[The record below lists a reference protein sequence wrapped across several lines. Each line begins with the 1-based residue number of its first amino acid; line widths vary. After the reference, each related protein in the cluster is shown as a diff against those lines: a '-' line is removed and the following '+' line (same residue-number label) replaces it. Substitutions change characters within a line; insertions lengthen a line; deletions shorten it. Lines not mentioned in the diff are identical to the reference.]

1 MKINDIFVRV
11 DLFSTYEN
19 VIKKFINNLVVK
31 EISDTEDCAIE
42 IVPYINKYE
51 KYFHMLEK
59 KYFYIYDKNIFGMF
73 DENNRKIL
81 IDCNNAPNSFNIYC
95 EENFKPFQLIRL
107 FEWCLHICMS
117 ARGYAF
123 IHGMSFGKNNKA
135 FIFPAWKATGK
146 TTAFV
151 HAVEDRMDFIGDD
164 WCIVD
169 AKANVYPY
177 LKNAFLYKKDL
188 MELDFL
194 QPSLLN
200 WFERLLLKF
209 KLPIHVPAIL
219 DCSKYKLSK
228 TKYQLGSIVL
238 LSRYGE
244 RYHFAKCDTLT
255 DNLFGMYLFEHSIF
269 TDSNRVRFMLK
280 SSTFIDE
287 HYARVHKIYQSIG
300 KNKYHSLEFPSC
312 ANGKAIYEL
321 IKERVINNAD

>member
-19 VIKKFINNLVVK
+19 DIKKFINNLVVK
-31 EISDTEDCAIE
+31 ETSDTEDCAIE

-95 EENFKPFQLIRL
+95 EEDFKPFQLIRL

-169 AKANVYPY
+169 AKASVYPY

-228 TKYQLGSIVL
+228 TKYQLESIVL

-287 HYARVHKIYQSIG
+287 HYTYVRRIYQSIG
-300 KNKYHSLEFPSC
+300 KNKHRSLEFPSH
-312 ANGKAIYEL
+312 ANGKVIYEL